1 MAPKYFTVCV
11 SAARTTRYYT
21 MRAAVSLS
29 LLARRSRWQDRGEA
43 VFKIAAKPFSIFTYS
58 RFREP
63 RRTPA
68 YKPMP
73 RPPTARPESAKAA
86 SPIRSR
92 PAGPIED
99 ALLIFNP
106 ASGRGKTARL
116 KQVDRA
122 RAILSRDH
130 IETQLVLTDGPGE
143 APGGATDLAR
153 KAVKDGRQL
162 VIACGGDGT
171 LNEVV
176 NGLAGSQVPLALLPA
191 GTANVLA
198 KELGLPWHIE
208 KAAALVARCEFRRI
222 ALGLVANQEARADTP
237 AAGHA
242 RPAATNG
249 SPTGAANHPR
259 ARYFL
264 SVAGAGPDGAI
275 VYSVHA
281 GLKKGAGTL
290 AYWAEGLRQLA
301 QYDFPQFRVMAG
313 GRTIEAT
320 LIVVGRTQNYGGPF
334 RITTEADLYSDSFEL
349 MVCTTR
355 SRFVYLVYLS
365 LLCAGRLRS
374 ARHAH
379 FLQASSVRCEPLDPA
394 SRARVQVDGE
404 SAGSLPAE
412 FRIVPDALTLAV
424 PPSLRDGRRS

>member
-1 MAPKYFTVCV
+1 M
-11 SAARTTRYYT
+11 
-21 MRAAVSLS
+21 
-29 LLARRSRWQDRGEA
+29 
-43 VFKIAAKPFSIFTYS
+43 
-58 RFREP
+58 
-63 RRTPA
+63 
-68 YKPMP
+68 
-73 RPPTARPESAKAA
+73 
-86 SPIRSR
+86 
-92 PAGPIED
+92 
-99 ALLIFNP
+99 
-106 ASGRGKTARL
+106 
-116 KQVDRA
+116 
-122 RAILSRDH
+122 
-130 IETQLVLTDGPGE
+130 LTDGPGE

-153 KAVKDGRQL
+153 KAVLDGRQL
-162 VIACGGDGT
+162 VLACGGDGT

-208 KAAALVARCEFRRI
+208 KAAALVARSEFRRI
-222 ALGLVANQEARADTP
+222 ALGLVTNQESRAGTLT
-237 AAGHA
+237 
-242 RPAATNG
+242 ATNG
-249 SPTGAANHPR
+249 SPATSAKYPR
-259 ARYFL
+259 GRYFL

-290 AYWAEGLRQLA
+290 AYWAEGMRQLA

-313 GRTIEAT
+313 DKTIDAT
-320 LIVVGRTQNYGGPF
+320 LIVVGRTKNYGGPF

-355 SRFVYLVYLS
+355 SRFVYLAYLS

-379 FLQASSVRCEPLDPA
+379 FLQASSVRCEPLVPA
-394 SRARVQVDGE
+394 SPARVQVDGE
-404 SAGSLPAE
+404 SAGALPAE

-424 PPSLRDGRRS
+424 PPSLIHDRR